1 MASRKPGSG
10 QSDPEKATPTL
21 AKATNPLDEDPE
33 KANPTVAKQ
42 NPLRAGRKGRAPSDD
57 EEEQTNPIDPP
68 DDAADPERANKT
80 AARAPMGRRSSPPK
94 KSGPRSSAVEISESL
109 EGDAEYHTGQNYR
122 AMHEADEEAQLAPA
136 DSLDGEGLEPMDP
149 EMVPRTRQLALD
161 GDPDANP
168 DVDQEPAEDDENAT
182 RAGAPVQLEI
192 IAGPDAGQ
200 KRRFKGVRMV
210 IGRTPGVDFQLS
222 DQSVSRR
229 HIELVH
235 GDQGTVMRDLGSGN
249 GTKVNGEKVAE
260 KVLEHGDEIA
270 LGKTRIRYIDEVAAF
285 KKAREESEQ
294 KEAAAAA
301 AAAEA
306 EAGSQEEEAPAEGG
320 DDDEEAARS
329 LAEAS
334 EGSEDSEAG
343 AADAEEPAE
352 DGDAPDRSAP
362 VKTARSRGEAAPDR
376 KAPSPMRMLIIAGLV
391 LVVMIFAVGLLT
403 HKSPPTTE
411 ELGKAKAQTKMNDA
425 RTAVRENR
433 FADAISFADEAERL
447 DPGIDKSKIAVS
459 AREEIAVQKA
469 IDEARGFLE
478 KKQFEDVRKTLAQAP
493 KGSGRLDE
501 QRNKVEADLA
511 AAELQYKKDQIESF
525 IASGDIEPAKVLLG
539 TLPVEEQGPSARK
552 IGDFEAQLEQ
562 IKKDEEHDARA
573 NAAAA
578 AINRKQH
585 REEEVLL
592 SFAAVERK
600 FAGAEWDR
608 AASECPRVI
617 ELHQGDK
624 EIVSR
629 AQRLM
634 SLIPN
639 FGRNYE
645 EGTRKFKQGQL
656 AQAAK
661 PLRAAH
667 QLYAQINL
675 RQNPY
680 GAELDQ
686 NLAQASLVAGREAL
700 LRNDLSTAAQNFRD
714 VVRLDPSE
722 GRGRAGLDET
732 IGKAEELFNDAYTQ
746 RTLDPRDA
754 QRKLKVV
761 IEVTPVGSSTHEKAK
776 NVLAAMPQ

>member
-1 MASRKPGSG
+1 M
-10 QSDPEKATPTL
+10 
-21 AKATNPLDEDPE
+21 AKAPNPLDEDPE
-33 KANPTVAKQ
+33 KANPTVAKP
-42 NPLRAGRKGRAPSDD
+42 NPLRAGRKSLVPSDD
-57 EEEQTNPIDPP
+57 DEETNPIAPP
-68 DDAADPERANKT
+68 DGEVDPERANKT
-80 AARAPMGRRSSPPK
+80 AARAPMGRRPSPAK
-94 KSGPRSSAVEISESL
+94 KASNPRSSAVEVSESL

-122 AMHEADEEAQLAPA
+122 AMHDADDEAQLAPA

-149 EMVPRTRQLALD
+149 EMVPRTRQLALE
-161 GDPDANP
+161 GDPDAEP
-168 DVDQEPAEDDENAT
+168 EVDHAPEADDENST
-182 RAGAPVQLEI
+182 RAGPPVQLEI
-192 IAGPDAGQ
+192 VAGPDAGQ

-235 GDQGTVMRDLGSGN
+235 GDAGTVMRDLGSGN

-301 AAAEA
+301 AA
-306 EAGSQEEEAPAEGG
+306 QEEAAAPAEGAEEPG
-320 DDDEEAARS
+320 EAGADDEDEAARS
-329 LAEAS
+329 LAESA
-334 EGSEDSEAG
+334 EGAEAG
-343 AADAEEPAE
+343 EAPAAEGEEEPA
-352 DGDAPDRSAP
+352 AARDRSAAP
-362 VKTARSRGEAAPDR
+362 VKTARGRGEAVPDR
-376 KAPSPMRMLIIAGLV
+376 KAPSPMRMLIIAGAV
-391 LVVMIFAVGLLT
+391 LVVMIIAVGLLT
-403 HKSPPTTE
+403 RKPPPTTE
-411 ELGKAKAQTKMNDA
+411 ELSKAKAETKMNEA
-425 RTAVRENR
+425 RTAARENR

-447 DPGIDKSKIAVS
+447 NPGIDKSKIAAS
-459 AREEIAVQKA
+459 AREELAVQKA
-469 IDEARGFLE
+469 IDDARGFLD

-511 AAELQYKKDQIESF
+511 AAELQYKKDQIDSF

-552 IGDFEAQLEQ
+552 IGDFEAQLDQ
-562 IKKDEEHDARA
+562 IKKDEEHSARQ

-578 AINRKQH
+578 AISRKLH

-592 SFAAVERK
+592 AFAAVERK
-600 FAGAEWDR
+600 FAGAEWER

-617 ELHQGDK
+617 ELHQTDK

-667 QLYAQINL
+667 QIYQQINL

-680 GAELDQ
+680 GAELEQ
-686 NLAQASLVAGREAL
+686 NLAQASLIAGREAL
-700 LRNDLSTAAQNFRD
+700 LRNDLSSAAQNFRD

-722 GRGRAGLDET
+722 KRGKEGLDET
-732 IGKAEELFNDAYTQ
+732 ISKAEELFNDAYTV
-746 RTLDPRDA
+746 RSLDPRDA

-761 IEVTPVGSSTHEKAK
+761 IEVTPVGSTTHEKAK